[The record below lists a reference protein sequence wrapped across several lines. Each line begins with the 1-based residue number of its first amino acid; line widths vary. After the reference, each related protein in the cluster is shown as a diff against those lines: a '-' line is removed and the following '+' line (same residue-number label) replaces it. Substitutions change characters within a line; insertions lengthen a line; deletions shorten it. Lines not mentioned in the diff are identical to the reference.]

1 METEPAELAP
11 ERRRNDPQALR
22 GRVLDAAAALFQ
34 SNGYGATTTQQIAAA
49 AGVTHGAMHHHFPT
63 KKALGLAVV
72 RERVR
77 DAIHETWVAPMR
89 DQATA
94 LDAVTAIFD
103 TIGASL
109 DRSGRVE
116 GCPLNNLTLE
126 LALGDKDFRSEVSP
140 IFDDWRAAIA
150 ARVRDDQRS
159 GLSSGLDPEAFSTQV
174 VAACSGAM
182 AMAKADQSS
191 AALRIVA
198 RQFADRRLWGESA

>member
-1 METEPAELAP
+1 METKPPKAAP

-34 SNGYGATTTQQIAAA
+34 SNGYGGTTTQQIAAA

-77 DAIHETWVAPMR
+77 EAIHETWVAPMR
-89 DQATA
+89 DEATA
-94 LDAVTAIFD
+94 RDAVSAIFD

-150 ARVRDDQRS
+150 ARVRDDQRG
-159 GLSSGLDPEAFSTQV
+159 GLSRELDPEAFATQV

-198 RQFADRRLWGESA
+198 QQFAENRRSGEGA

>member
-1 METEPAELAP
+1 METSPSESAP

-89 DQATA
+89 DEATA
-94 LDAVTAIFD
+94 RDAVSAIFE

-126 LALGDKDFRSEVSP
+126 LALGDADFRSEVSP
-140 IFDDWRAAIA
+140 IFDDWRGAVA
-150 ARVRDDQRS
+150 ARVREDQQA
-159 GLSSGLDPEAFSTQV
+159 GLSRGLDPEAFATQV

-198 RQFADRRLWGESA
+198 RQFSDARSSGDRA

>member
-1 METEPAELAP
+1 MKTDTSQAS
-11 ERRRNDPQALR
+11 ERRKNDPQALR

-63 KKALGLAVV
+63 KKKLGLAVV

-77 DAIHETWVAPMR
+77 EAIHETWVAPMR
-89 DQATA
+89 DEATA
-94 LDAVTAIFD
+94 RDAINAIFD
-103 TIGASL
+103 TIGAAL

-126 LALGDKDFRSEVSP
+126 LALGDADFRGEIAP
-140 IFDDWRAAIA
+140 IFDDWRAASA
-150 ARVRDDQRS
+150 ERVRDDQRN
-159 GLSSGLDPEAFSTQV
+159 GLSPDLDPQAFATQV

-198 RQFADRRLWGESA
+198 RQFADIPSSGERV

>member
-1 METEPAELAP
+1 METSPSESAP

-89 DQATA
+89 DEATA
-94 LDAVTAIFD
+94 RDAVSAIFE

-126 LALGDKDFRSEVSP
+126 LALGDADFRSEVSP
-140 IFDDWRAAIA
+140 IFDDWRGAVA
-150 ARVRDDQRS
+150 ARVREDQQA
-159 GLSSGLDPEAFSTQV
+159 GLSRGLDPEAFATQV

-198 RQFADRRLWGESA
+198 RQFSDARAAGDRA

>member
-1 METEPAELAP
+1 METSPSESAP

-49 AGVTHGAMHHHFPT
+49 AGGTHGAMHHHFPT

-89 DQATA
+89 DEATA
-94 LDAVTAIFD
+94 RDAVSAIFE

-126 LALGDKDFRSEVSP
+126 LALGDADFRSEVSP
-140 IFDDWRAAIA
+140 IFDDWRGAVA
-150 ARVRDDQRS
+150 ARVREDQQA
-159 GLSSGLDPEAFSTQV
+159 GLSRGLDPEAFATQV

-198 RQFADRRLWGESA
+198 RQFSDARAAGDRA